1 MPYRFKVKSVYWLL
15 AGLFAVLLV
24 SSCTTPLEYKDQADK
39 EVYKIIDGKWQPSF
53 GQKANYKI
61 GDVSPSPNDIRFD
74 VNKPPVGI
82 LTLARAVAIAT
93 ANSREYQAQK
103 DSLYLSALDL
113 TLERH
118 KFARQWFATVDGA
131 YSNNGSGEA
140 AGESLSADTGTS
152 GVGFSQLLADGAT
165 ISTSIAIDW
174 ARFLTGDPRESL
186 GSVFSASITQPLLRG
201 AGRKIA
207 QENLTQ
213 AERKVLYQIRSFNR
227 YRKTFVVSV
236 ITDYYRVLQQKDA
249 VVNAFNSYQRKI
261 ELKERLQMESD
272 VGKTPRFQ
280 VDQAEQSE
288 LTEKDNYNR
297 AQQGYQQ
304 ALDQF
309 KISLALPVDAKV
321 ELDPNELK
329 ALYDI
334 GIQQPNYTL
343 SVAVETALLNRLDL
357 ATAFDNVDDAHRKI
371 MVAID
376 SLGAGLNLTAG
387 MSAGSEPPTNFD
399 KLMFNEGNY
408 SLGLSADLPLDRKS
422 ERNSYRTAL
431 ITLQQRQRDYDDA
444 KSKVEL
450 DVRNSYRRLL
460 QEADSYITQKKSLDL
475 AQKRVD
481 ISDLLWQTGR
491 ASTRDILESQD
502 ALLSAQNSLTAA
514 LVDHTIA
521 KLTFFMD
528 IDVLQVKPDG
538 MWEQTKQ

>member
-15 AGLFAVLLV
+15 AGLFATLLI

-61 GDVSPSPNDIRFD
+61 GDVSQSPNDIRFD

-118 KFARQWFATVDGA
+118 KFARQWFATVDAA
-131 YSNNGSGEA
+131 YSNNASD
-140 AGESLSADTGTS
+140 ESLSADS
-152 GVGFSQLLADGAT
+152 ELGFRQVLADGAS

-249 VVNAFNSYQRKI
+249 IVNAFNSYQRKI

-288 LTEKDNYNR
+288 LNAKDSYNR
-297 AQQGYQQ
+297 AQQNYQQ

-334 GIQQPNYTL
+334 GIRQPNYTL
-343 SVAVETALLNRLDL
+343 SAAVETALLNRLDL
-357 ATAFDNVDDAHRKI
+357 ATAFDNIDDAYRKI

-376 SLGAGLNLTAG
+376 NLGAGLNLTAG
-387 MSAGSEPPTNFD
+387 MSARSEPPTNFD

-422 ERNSYRTAL
+422 ERNSYRAAL
-431 ITLQQRQRDYDDA
+431 ITLQRRQRDYDDA

-481 ISDLLWQTGR
+481 ISALLWQTGR
-491 ASTRDILESQD
+491 ANTRDILESQD

-521 KLTFFMD
+521 KLTFFRD

-538 MWEQTKQ
+538 MWEQTRQ

>member
-1 MPYRFKVKSVYWLL
+1 MPYRFETKSVYWLL
-15 AGLFAVLLV
+15 AGLFATLLI

-53 GQKANYKI
+53 GKKANYKI

-74 VNKPPVGI
+74 VNKPPVGT

-118 KFARQWFATVDGA
+118 KFARQWFATVDSA

-140 AGESLSADTGTS
+140 AGESLSANSDL
-152 GVGFSQLLADGAT
+152 GFKQMLADGAS

-174 ARFLTGDPRESL
+174 MRFLTGDPRESL

-201 AGRKIA
+201 AGREIA

-213 AERKVLYQIRSFNR
+213 AERKVLYQIRFFNR
-227 YRKTFVVSV
+227 YRKTFVVSI

-249 VVNAFNSYQRKI
+249 VINALNSYHRKI

-288 LTEKDNYNR
+288 LNAKDSYNR
-297 AQQGYQQ
+297 AQQSYEQS
-304 ALDQF
+304 LDQF
-309 KISLALPVDAKV
+309 KISLALRVDAKIQ
-321 ELDPNELK
+321 LDPNELK
-329 ALYDI
+329 ALYNI
-334 GIQQPNYTL
+334 GIQQPNYTV
-343 SVAVETALLNRLDL
+343 SAAVETALLNRLDL
-357 ATAFDNVDDAHRKI
+357 ATAFNNIDDAYRKV

-376 SLGAGLNLTAG
+376 SLGAELNLTG
-387 MSAGSEPPTNFD
+387 KMSASSAPPTDFG

-422 ERNSYRTAL
+422 ERNSYRAAL
-431 ITLQQRQRDYDDA
+431 ITLHRQQRDYDDA

-481 ISDLLWQTGR
+481 ISALLWQTGR
-491 ASTRDILESQD
+491 ANTRDILESQD

-521 KLTFFMD
+521 KLTFFKD

>member
-1 MPYRFKVKSVYWLL
+1 
-15 AGLFAVLLV
+15 
-24 SSCTTPLEYKDQADK
+24 
-39 EVYKIIDGKWQPSF
+39 
-53 GQKANYKI
+53 
-61 GDVSPSPNDIRFD
+61 
-74 VNKPPVGI
+74 
-82 LTLARAVAIAT
+82 
-93 ANSREYQAQK
+93 
-103 DSLYLSALDL
+103 
-113 TLERH
+113 
-118 KFARQWFATVDGA
+118 
-131 YSNNGSGEA
+131 
-140 AGESLSADTGTS
+140 
-152 GVGFSQLLADGAT
+152 
-165 ISTSIAIDW
+165 
-174 ARFLTGDPRESL
+174 
-186 GSVFSASITQPLLRG
+186 
-201 AGRKIA
+201 
-207 QENLTQ
+207 
-213 AERKVLYQIRSFNR
+213 
-227 YRKTFVVSV
+227 
-236 ITDYYRVLQQKDA
+236 
-249 VVNAFNSYQRKI
+249 
-261 ELKERLQMESD
+261 MESD

-288 LTEKDNYNR
+288 LNAKDSYNR
-297 AQQGYQQ
+297 AQQNYQQ
-304 ALDQF
+304 SLDQF

-343 SVAVETALLNRLDL
+343 SAAVETALLNRLDL
-357 ATAFDNVDDAHRKI
+357 ATAFDNIDDAYRKV

-376 SLGAGLNLTAG
+376 NLGAGLNLTAR

-422 ERNSYRTAL
+422 ERNLYRAAI
-431 ITLQQRQRDYDDA
+431 ITIQQRQRDYDDT
-444 KSKVEL
+444 KSKIEL
-450 DVRNSYRRLL
+450 AVRNSYRRLL

-481 ISDLLWQTGR
+481 ISALLWQTGR
-491 ASTRDILESQD
+491 ANTRDILESQD